1 MGRYARRKGKAAS
14 CKGIGRRGGKTKTK
28 TRDLDQ
34 IQTDLINSEEFREAL
49 DATGEEKVAHLYCV
63 HCARFF
69 QSAEILAKHLT
80 SKIHKHRIR
89 KLKDWPADYDA

>member
-1 MGRYARRKGKAAS
+1 MGRNARRKGKAAS

-34 IQTDLINSEEFREAL
+34 IQDDLVNNSQFLEAL
-49 DATGEEKVAHLYCV
+49 DADADNGEKVSELYCT

-69 QSAEILAKHLT
+69 QTHDVLVRHLK
-80 SKIHKHRIR
+80 SKTHKHRVR
-89 KLKDWPADYDA
+89 KLKDWPED